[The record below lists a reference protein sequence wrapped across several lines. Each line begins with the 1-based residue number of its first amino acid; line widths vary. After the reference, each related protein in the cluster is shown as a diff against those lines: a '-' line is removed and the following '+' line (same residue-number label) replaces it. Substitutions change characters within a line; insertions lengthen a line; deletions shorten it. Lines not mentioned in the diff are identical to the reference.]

1 MGTSTAELWRHT
13 YQIPLKSNDARRNY
27 DVISIFLTSFLES
40 VYLKSY
46 LKSTTEGPE
55 GHLYCRKNTE
65 THKKTKKQTN
75 KRYNTENTTTQHTV
89 YSATEKY
96 EN

>member
-1 MGTSTAELWRHT
+1 MHIHCSVQNVQRNDLKAC
-13 YQIPLKSNDARRNY
+13 QQLKS
-27 DVISIFLTSFLES
+27 IFI
-40 VYLKSY
+40 Y

-65 THKKTKKQTN
+65 THKKTIKQTN
-75 KRYNTENTTTQHTV
+75 KRYNTENTTNQHTV